1 MAECVWYTTDMG
13 WLNYVPPAIAD
24 ERTPNM
30 YLCTFGGHKLYFSLC
45 VLDRLPGFLPFQHL
59 DSLLSN
65 NHNNIY
71 IYMRKCNTMSINMC
85 MHLTADQYMVG
96 TMCGC
101 VG

>member
-1 MAECVWYTTDMG
+1 MG

-45 VLDRLPGFLPFQHL
+45 VLDRLTGFLPFQHL

-71 IYMRKCNTMSINMC
+71 IYIYVNVTLYAYKHVHAPNS
-85 MHLTADQYMVG
+85 
-96 TMCGC
+96 
-101 VG
+101 